1 MRKKQLDESLNSS
14 KISSS
19 LLDESLTSMNDSTV
33 GMDLA
38 NISIDS
44 DDQKQITR
52 LTKDLLEEV
61 ELLQESIIESFL
73 DQAYTLKFDRT
84 ETLKK

>member
-1 MRKKQLDESLNSS
+1 MRKKQLNESLNSS
-14 KISSS
+14 KISPS
-19 LLDESLTSMNDSTV
+19 LLDESLSSMNDSTV